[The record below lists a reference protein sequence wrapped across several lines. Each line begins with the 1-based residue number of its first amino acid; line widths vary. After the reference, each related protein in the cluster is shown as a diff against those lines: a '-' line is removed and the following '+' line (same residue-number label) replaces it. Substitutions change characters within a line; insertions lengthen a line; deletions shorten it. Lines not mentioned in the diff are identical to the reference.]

1 MGTCEGIWQGPVRFW
16 KWVGGFPEGHASS
29 RWLID
34 IRIDRFQRA
43 TIKIV
48 AMTSMRLEG
57 LRAIRWLNWRG

>member
-1 MGTCEGIWQGPVRFW
+1 VRASGRGQFVFK
-16 KWVGGFPEGHASS
+16 KWVGGLPEGHASS